1 MKLGDITLNHIRI
14 LKTVDQYGS
23 FSRAAKHL
31 GYSQALISKK
41 VKQIEKY
48 FDCPLLTRTPGS
60 ARLTNNGKRILAKA
74 IHIYE
79 DLESLQQEITA
90 PINSLG
96 DKIVIGISP
105 FLSDI
110 WFKVFQDRF
119 SMCFPDKEIIHMEAN
134 GNSFTSVDS
143 KPIDFII
150 NNTSAYKEEHPCTR
164 LKTYRFVL
172 ASFDKKSKN
181 ELKNLTQ
188 VQDIDFGNLLLL
200 KEINQELLRN
210 ESVDKR
216 LLEQATQVD
225 NYEDLVELL
234 LQEERATIV
243 PEFCT
248 IDMKKRGS
256 LHCNYLYD
264 ISEFGIYI
272 HVPPFSE
279 LLIIA
284 EGLVRSFRL
293 DQDED
298 ENTKEGQSPLLHL
311 PSNKLEV
318 LKIGIQK
325 NSLGQLIATYGVK
338 YISNSIKAS
347 SLSSKK
353 INDLRIYRDFQVE
366 IYPYSSGEEMNNQM
380 KKAELDICIMD
391 DISLLNNGSSFFDG
405 LNFYSKLIAIASYNL
420 LGIDNSIVVPRKS
433 NISSIE
439 DLRGKKISTLFGS
452 NSHRFIITLL
462 EIYGINI
469 NNECFLYDED
479 PRTASNSLLNGSVDA
494 HVCCK
499 SYGFL
504 LEEHNFS
511 KVLDYDNYCMPK
523 MPSLRGIVCRTQV
536 IRENSELVIAYL
548 HDLIITNQWFLE
560 DQINALQQLSKLTS
574 INTEQVLRFYSMSF
588 GSRVDPTLKPQWSWL
603 LKTLNR
609 RLEGKYGITK
619 FDVDFWMDDYFIRL
633 VYNALGLDYH
643 FQQIGF
649 SNDLSK
655 SYFMDERFGEYMKIL
670 NSSAANQMDLI
681 EPI

>member
-14 LKTVDQYGS
+14 LKTVDQHGS
-23 FSRAAKHL
+23 FSHAARHL

-41 VKQIEKY
+41 VKQLEKY

-60 ARLTNNGKRILAKA
+60 VRLTNNGKRILAKA
-74 IHIYE
+74 THIYD
-79 DLESLQQEITA
+79 DLESLQQEIAA

-105 FLSDI
+105 FLSAV
-110 WFKVFQDRF
+110 WFQVVKDRF
-119 SMCFPDKEIIHMEAN
+119 SMCFPDKEIIHVQAN
-134 GNSFTSVDS
+134 GNSFTSVDLE
-143 KPIDFII
+143 PIDLII
-150 NNTSAYKEEHPCTR
+150 NNTSAYNEEHPCTR

-172 ASFDKKSKN
+172 ASFDEKAKN
-181 ELKNLTQ
+181 ELQNLTQ
-188 VQDIDFGNLLLL
+188 NQDIDFSNLLLL
-200 KEINQELLRN
+200 KEVKQELLRN
-210 ESVDKR
+210 GSVDKK
-216 LLEQATQVD
+216 LLEQTSQVD
-225 NYEDLVELL
+225 SYSDLVELL
-234 LQEERATIV
+234 LQGERATIV

-248 IDMKKRGS
+248 VDMKNRGS
-256 LHCNYLYD
+256 LYCNCLYD
-264 ISEFGIYI
+264 INEFGVYI

-293 DQDED
+293 DQDD
-298 ENTKEGQSPLLHL
+298 EESSKTGQAPVLRF
-311 PSNKLEV
+311 PSSKSEILR
-318 LKIGIQK
+318 IGIQK
-325 NSLGQLIATYGVK
+325 NSLGQLIASYGVK

-353 INDLRIYRDFQVE
+353 INDLSIYRNFEVE
-366 IYPYSSGEEMNNQM
+366 IYPYSSGEEMNKKM

-433 NISSIE
+433 NISSVE

-452 NSHRFIITLL
+452 NSHRFITTLL
-462 EIYGINI
+462 EIYGIDVSD
-469 NNECFLYDED
+469 ECFLYDED
-479 PRTASNSLLNGSVDA
+479 PRTASNSLLNGSIDA

-504 LEEHNFS
+504 LEEHNYS
-511 KVLDYDNYCMPK
+511 KVLDYDDYCIPK

-536 IRENSELVIAYL
+536 IRENPEIIIAYL

-560 DQINALQQLSKLTS
+560 DQINALQQLSKLTNV
-574 INTEQVLRFYSMSF
+574 NTEQVLRFYSMSF
-588 GSRVDPTLKPQWSWL
+588 GSRIDPTLKPQWSWL

-609 RLEGKYGITK
+609 RLEGKYGIAK

-643 FQQIGF
+643 FQQVGF

-655 SYFMDERFGEYMKIL
+655 SYFMDERFGEYMKVL
-670 NSSAANQMDLI
+670 NSSRENQMDLV
-681 EPI
+681 EPN